1 MRLSERWRAFGRSD
15 TVRIGLFSLGA
26 MLVILTPFVAILPG
40 PGGVFV
46 FAAGL
51 ALMLK
56 NSLWAKKRYVAFKRR
71 WPRYGAWSDWGLRRE
86 SARRR
91 HERAKVR
98 AKTPRVVPADP
109 LD

>member
-1 MRLSERWRAFGRSD
+1 MDIRTRWRALGRND
-15 TVRIGLFSLGA
+15 TVRTGLFGLGVV
-26 MLVILTPFVAILPG
+26 LVLMTPLVAIVPG

-91 HERAKVR
+91 IALCKERDR
-98 AKTPRVVPADP
+98 ARDQA
-109 LD
+109 